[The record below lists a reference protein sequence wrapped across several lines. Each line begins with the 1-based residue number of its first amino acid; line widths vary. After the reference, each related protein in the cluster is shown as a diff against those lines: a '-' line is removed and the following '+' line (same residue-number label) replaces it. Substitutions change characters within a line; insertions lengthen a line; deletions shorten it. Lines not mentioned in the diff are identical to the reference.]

1 MKRFSRKWFS
11 QIMIHKLL
19 KSKLDKLK
27 KVISLESNF
36 DYKLSYGDVILF
48 LINHYEKTRHEE
60 SLIEQKLNISYPL
73 IKKSFN
79 FGRRLDGKQRVS
91 YSFES

>member
-48 LINHYEKTRHEE
+48 LINHYEKTR
-60 SLIEQKLNISYPL
+60 
-73 IKKSFN
+73 
-79 FGRRLDGKQRVS
+79 
-91 YSFES
+91 